1 MCSLM
6 CCTDVVAAVSIVKY
20 EEQPRL
26 FSMIFGEGI
35 TNDAI
40 CIILFD
46 TVMEFSGSDSEFTIL
61 TPLKIVLSFL
71 KLSSFSIGIGII
83 VGLLSSIFFAKFR
96 IFTHSTIVECN
107 MIFCFGYLAYLIS
120 ELIHCSGII
129 AMLTCGILMAHYT
142 WYNLS
147 PQSKN
152 VTAVAF

>member
-1 MCSLM
+1 MCSLL

-46 TVMEFSGSDSEFTIL
+46 TVMEFSGEHSEFTVF
-61 TPLKIVLSFL
+61 TPLKIVGSFT
-71 KLSSFSIGIGII
+71 KLSCLSITIGII

-96 IFTHSTIVECN
+96 LFTHNTIVECN
-107 MIFCFGYLAYLIS
+107 MIFCFGYLAYLLS

-147 PQSKN
+147 P
-152 VTAVAF
+152 

>member
-1 MCSLM
+1 M
-6 CCTDVVAAVSIVKY
+6 TIIY
-20 EEQPRL
+20 R
-26 FSMIFGEGI
+26 GI

-46 TVMEFSGSDSEFTIL
+46 TVMEFSGEHSEFTVF
-61 TPLKIVLSFL
+61 TPLKIVGSFT
-71 KLSSFSIGIGII
+71 KLSCLSITIGII

-96 IFTHSTIVECN
+96 LFTHNTIVECN
-107 MIFCFGYLAYLIS
+107 MIFCFGYLAYLLS

-147 PQSKN
+147 P
-152 VTAVAF
+152 